1 MSTLTPKS
9 IDRLVLGTVN
19 ASYRTELD
27 AGQLARAILIADVD
41 TKLPHLATFFGEV
54 NDKLILAF
62 AASHGISQAKLRIAY
77 KAVKKITGET
87 NKDLERDFA
96 NAMGR
101 AA

>member
-1 MSTLTPKS
+1 MSTQTPES

-27 AGQLARAILIADVD
+27 AEQLARAILLADID

-54 NDKLILAF
+54 RDKLILAF
-62 AASHGISQAKLRIAY
+62 AASHGISQAKLKAAY

-87 NKDLERDFA
+87 NKGLERDFA
-96 NAMGR
+96 HAMGR

>member
-1 MSTLTPKS
+1 MSAAPCWLGAGWAAAGPTGLKSETRRLAKRGRIAYYDEAMSTLTPKS

-54 NDKLILAF
+54 
-62 AASHGISQAKLRIAY
+62 
-77 KAVKKITGET
+77 
-87 NKDLERDFA
+87 
-96 NAMGR
+96 
-101 AA
+101 